1 MAKQNYTP
9 NLINVVNEIAT
20 IARNRSIAHLY
31 TQDYQ
36 LQGRSIT
43 LNGQAKL
50 HFGSCSYLGLEFDP
64 RLKEAGID
72 AINRYGTQ
80 FSCSR
85 TYVSFTLYEEL
96 EELLAQIFGKKV
108 ILSTSSSMGHQ
119 AVIPIIIEDNDA
131 VIMDQQAH
139 VSMQETVN
147 KLQLRGIKVLVLRH
161 NRLDELQQKI
171 DMLSQQSGSNGKIW
185 YFMDSVYS
193 MYGDLAP
200 INDLIPMLEANRQL
214 YLYIDDAHGMS
225 WAGPDG
231 SGYLLSQTSLH
242 SKVVLATSLAKG
254 FASAGGVFVLPSD
267 EMYWKVKNWGGPLTY
282 SGPQQPAVIG
292 ASIASAKIHL
302 SPEIESLQTSLRYKI
317 QMANEIA
324 RYYNLP
330 LVSETVS
337 PIFFIGLGLTKV
349 GYNMVRRLS
358 DDGFY
363 VNLGIFPAVPETCT
377 GIRITINNH
386 HSIDDI
392 DQLFYTIAKHLPQ
405 ALREE
410 QRSMND
416 IFRAFKLTPRQQVQ
430 DLAADH
436 DRKPEKS
443 AETLSSLKLKTYR
456 SITSVSEKL
465 WNDLLGDNGL
475 FDWKGLRL
483 LEDGFSDNEHPEDNW
498 DFIYYIIEDDKGVPV
513 LATFFTSLLT
523 KDDMLAPAEVS
534 KKIEAERLK
543 TPYYLTSRTLMMG
556 LVITDGRHMY
566 LDRTH
571 KDWKKALTM
580 LLDRLWEDQEKEGAD
595 SLFLRDFD
603 ENDKE
608 ISEFMA
614 DHGFIKLSLPDSHV
628 VETTCESMPDYL
640 TALKHKNRYYVK
652 HDILKHQELFE
663 AAIIDGSFGNKEE
676 IDQWYKMY
684 ESVKQNNL
692 DINLFNLP
700 RKLFKKMA
708 ASPDWDKIVIRLRNN
723 NGAAENNNVPLAIGF
738 AYKSNNYTPFLL
750 GLNYTVKDT
759 LNVYKQLL
767 YHTISRGIDLKAR
780 KIYLGLTATLEK
792 RRLGAVTQSNVAF
805 IQTKDNLNMSII
817 EKIPNTAQG

>member
-1 MAKQNYTP
+1 MAKQNHTP
-9 NLINVVNEIAT
+9 NLINIVNEIAT

-36 LQGRSIT
+36 LQGGSIT
-43 LNGQAKL
+43 LNGQSKL

-64 RLKEAGID
+64 RLKLAGID

-96 EELLAQIFGKKV
+96 EELLAKIFGKKV

-119 AVIPIIIEDNDA
+119 AVIPIIVDDHDA
-131 VIMDQQAH
+131 VILDQQAH

-147 KLQLRGIKVLVLRH
+147 KLQLRGIKVQVLRH

-171 DMLSQQSGSNGKIW
+171 DILSQQSGSNGKIW
-185 YFMDSVYS
+185 YFLDGVYS

-200 INDLIPMLEANRQL
+200 IKDLIPMLEANKQF
-214 YLYIDDAHGMS
+214 YLYVDDAHGMS
-225 WAGPDG
+225 WAGTHG

-242 SKVVLATSLAKG
+242 SKVVVATSLAKG
-254 FASAGGVFVLPSD
+254 FASAGGVFVLPTD

-302 SPEIESLQTSLRYKI
+302 SPEIETLQASLRNKI
-317 QMANEIA
+317 QTANQIA

-330 LVSETVS
+330 LVSETES

-349 GYNMVRRLS
+349 GYNMVKRLS

-377 GIRITINNH
+377 GVRITINNH

-392 DQLFYTIAKHLPQ
+392 DRLFYTISKHLPQ
-405 ALREE
+405 VLREE

-416 IFRAFKLTPRQQVQ
+416 IYRAFKLPRPQAPVQ
-430 DLAADH
+430 DQSYGEEAEKLVQ
-436 DRKPEKS
+436 PE
-443 AETLSSLKLKTYR
+443 TSLKFKTYR
-456 SITSVSEKL
+456 SVTSIPESI
-465 WNDLLGDNGL
+465 WNELLGDNGL

-483 LEDGFSDNEHPEDNW
+483 LEDGFSGNERPEDNW
-498 DFIYYIIEDDKGVPV
+498 DFIYYIIEDDKGTPV

-566 LDRTH
+566 LNRTH

-603 ENDKE
+603 ENDTE

-614 DHGFIKLSLPDSHV
+614 DHGFIKLRLPDSHV
-628 VETTCESMPDYL
+628 VETSCRSMSDYL
-640 TALKHKNRYYVK
+640 AGLKHKHRYYVK
-652 HDILKHQELFE
+652 HDILKHQEQFE
-663 AAIIDGSFGNKEE
+663 AVVIEGAYDNEEE
-676 IDQWYKMY
+676 IEQWYKMY
-684 ESVKQNNL
+684 ENVKQNNL
-692 DINLFNLP
+692 DINLYNLP
-700 RKLFKKMA
+700 RKLFRQMA
-708 ASPDWDKIVIRLRNN
+708 ASSDWDKIVIRLKNHHGPDNN
-723 NGAAENNNVPLAIGF
+723 TPLAIGF
-738 AYKSNNYTPFLL
+738 AYKSANYTPFLL
-750 GLNYTVKDT
+750 GLNYSVKDT
-759 LNVYKQLL
+759 MNVYKQML
-767 YHTISRGIDLKAR
+767 YHTISRGIELKAR
-780 KIYLGLTATLEK
+780 KIYLGLTANLEK
-792 RRLGAVTQSNVAF
+792 RRLGSVNQSNVAF

-817 EKIPNTAQG
+817 DKIPNTAQG